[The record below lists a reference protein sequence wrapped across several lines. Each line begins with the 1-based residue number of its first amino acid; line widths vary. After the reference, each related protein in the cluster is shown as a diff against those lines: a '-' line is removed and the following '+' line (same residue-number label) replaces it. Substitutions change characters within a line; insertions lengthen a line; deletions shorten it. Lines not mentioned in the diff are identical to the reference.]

1 MSIYNDDEL
10 VAPSWINHEFLQK
23 VLREYENDEDIEVSL
38 REWMIFYNNFI
49 CISIDFIGY

>member
-10 VAPSWINHEFLQK
+10 VAPSWINQEFLQK

-38 REWMIFYNNFI
+38 RMD
-49 CISIDFIGY
+49 DFV